1 MEKQRKRNFS
11 GKKYLGKQNDSNK
24 GKKSGEMNKPR
35 ERNMSLEMNKP
46 GGMRKPEERNK
57 SGEMKKPGEMNRP
70 GRQKDHFTK
79 AGQKTNSDHRKDA
92 GKPAQKK
99 KSACPVFEK
108 CGGCQLLD
116 VPYEKQVKKKEK
128 QLQEQLH
135 SFGRLEPF
143 IAMEKPLHYR
153 HKVKATFGRDQ
164 KGNIISG
171 NYREGTH
178 YLVPVDNCLLENE
191 KADAI
196 IRTVR
201 GLLKSFKIK
210 TYDEDTDYGLLRHVM
225 VRVGHATGEIMVILV
240 LASPVLPSK
249 NNFVKALRKEHPE
262 ITTVV
267 INVNDKRTSMVLGEK
282 KEQVIYGPGFILDRL
297 CGKTF
302 KISPKSFYQVNPVQT
317 EKLYGKAIEYAGLT
331 GKEKVL
337 DAYCGTGT
345 IGLIAS
351 DHAKE
356 VIGVELNRDAVK
368 DAVINARQNQ
378 VSNIQFYQNDA
389 GVFMTELAEKN
400 EKIDVV
406 FMDPPRSG
414 SNEEFLTSLL
424 RLSPRKVVYVSCN
437 PETLVRD
444 LQFLTKHGYRMEK
457 GVGVDM
463 FPMTVHVETVVL
475 LSKVNTHKE

>member
-1 MEKQRKRNFS
+1 M
-11 GKKYLGKQNDSNK
+11 
-24 GKKSGEMNKPR
+24 
-35 ERNMSLEMNKP
+35 
-46 GGMRKPEERNK
+46 
-57 SGEMKKPGEMNRP
+57 
-70 GRQKDHFTK
+70 
-79 AGQKTNSDHRKDA
+79 
-92 GKPAQKK
+92 
-99 KSACPVFEK
+99 
-108 CGGCQLLD
+108 
-116 VPYEKQVKKKEK
+116 
-128 QLQEQLH
+128 
-135 SFGRLEPF
+135 
-143 IAMEKPLHYR
+143 PL
-153 HKVKATFGRDQ
+153 
-164 KGNIISG
+164 
-171 NYREGTH
+171 
-178 YLVPVDNCLLENE
+178 DNCLLENE
-191 KADAI
+191 KAEAI

-201 GLLKSFKIK
+201 SLLKSFKIK
-210 TYDEDTDYGLLRHVM
+210 TYDEDTDYGLLRHVL

-282 KEQVIYGPGFILDRL
+282 KEQVIYGPGFILDKL
-297 CGKTF
+297 CAKTF

-378 VSNIQFYQNDA
+378 ISNIQFYQNDA

-414 SNEEFLTSLL
+414 SSEEFLTSLL
-424 RLSPRKVVYVSCN
+424 RLSPRKVIYVSCN

-444 LQFLTKHGYRMEK
+444 LQFLTKRGYRMEK

-463 FPMTVHVETVVL
+463 FPMTVHVETVCL
-475 LSKVNTHKE
+475 LSKLHEAKHHVNVRLDMDEMDITSAESKATYEEIKAYVLEKHGLQVTNLYIAQVKRKCGIIERENYNKPKSEDAKQPQCPEDKEKAIKDALEYFGMV

>member
-1 MEKQRKRNFS
+1 MEKQEKRNFN
-11 GKKYLGKQNDSNK
+11 GKKYRGKQTDSNK
-24 GKKSGEMNKPR
+24 GKKSGEM
-35 ERNMSLEMNKP
+35 
-46 GGMRKPEERNK
+46 
-57 SGEMKKPGEMNRP
+57 KKPV
-70 GRQKDHFTK
+70 QKQT
-79 AGQKTNSDHRKDA
+79 SV
-92 GKPAQKK
+92 
-99 KSACPVFEK
+99 CPVFEK

-128 QLQEQLH
+128 QLQEQLR
-135 SFGRLEPF
+135 SFGRLETF
-143 IAMEKPLHYR
+143 IAMENPLHYR

-201 GLLKSFKIK
+201 SLLKSFKIK
-210 TYDEDTDYGLLRHVM
+210 TYDEDTDYGLLRHVL

-282 KEQVIYGPGFILDRL
+282 KEQVIYGPGFILDKL
-297 CGKTF
+297 CAKTF

-351 DHAKE
+351 DYAKE

-378 VSNIQFYQNDA
+378 ISNIQFYQNDA

-414 SNEEFLTSLL
+414 SSEEFLTSLL
-424 RLSPRKVVYVSCN
+424 RLSPRKVIYVSCN
-437 PETLVRD
+437 PETLMRD
-444 LQFLTKHGYRMEK
+444 LQFLTKRGYRMEK

-463 FPMTVHVETVVL
+463 FPMTVHVETVCLMSRVEG
-475 LSKVNTHKE
+475 K